1 MIRYQFK
8 FPIGLLFSFF
18 VLHIIAQESN
28 LIVIDLKNPIV
39 EHIPMSRMF
48 SDIEYIQLENRDN
61 FKFNKKA
68 VYYLSNEY
76 IIVANIFDGV
86 FAFDRKTGQFV
97 KQISEE
103 GGGDGKYLRMP
114 IFNYGFDEKNDVFFF
129 DDYQQWKGV
138 EMASNKEVVKI
149 TKPKERRVISLPNKE
164 SGTSQAASTISSESS
179 ISDNANEG
187 WKQGSIFNPWSL
199 GNGKYAGFVN
209 NSTGNIDVGLV
220 IFDVNGKVLKSFPN
234 TRKYERELMSSPV
247 NSGQFYAYDGET
259 YFKEFFYNDTVF
271 HIKDEALI
279 PHILFD
285 TGDKQLPYESLSYD
299 FDKRNDDKYKI
310 TFVQETDL
318 YIFFNFLIYDEVEKQ
333 KILFSGYYDKKLKK
347 TFVCKAKDGF
357 GGFIDD
363 INGLSSFNPLYINS
377 KEELIGKLS
386 SSSLEQYDESKLSE
400 LGQTIFKKMKK
411 SNNPVIVI
419 THLKGEIGK

>member
-1 MIRYQFK
+1 
-8 FPIGLLFSFF
+8 
-18 VLHIIAQESN
+18 
-28 LIVIDLKNPIV
+28 
-39 EHIPMSRMF
+39 
-48 SDIEYIQLENRDN
+48 
-61 FKFNKKA
+61 
-68 VYYLSNEY
+68 
-76 IIVANIFDGV
+76 
-86 FAFDRKTGQFV
+86 
-97 KQISEE
+97 
-103 GGGDGKYLRMP
+103 
-114 IFNYGFDEKNDVFFF
+114 
-129 DDYQQWKGV
+129 
-138 EMASNKEVVKI
+138 
-149 TKPKERRVISLPNKE
+149 
-164 SGTSQAASTISSESS
+164 
-179 ISDNANEG
+179 
-187 WKQGSIFNPWSL
+187 
-199 GNGKYAGFVN
+199 
-209 NSTGNIDVGLV
+209 
-220 IFDVNGKVLKSFPN
+220 
-234 TRKYERELMSSPV
+234 MSSPV